1 MGGGILATCIAPRA
15 FSQRMNLLR
24 RENTVHSKTM
34 GAGWEVGSFKPPPSI
49 GDTEGCVQSRY
60 ASLHSIKKMTSFV
73 FALKKTNLVHQ
84 NRDYVCRHNRK
95 DAMLVGISHG

>member
-1 MGGGILATCIAPRA
+1 MGGGTLATCIAPRA

-34 GAGWEVGSFKPPPSI
+34 GAGWEVGPFKPPSI

-60 ASLHSIKKMTSFV
+60 ASLHSIKNDVICFCVEENKSCASESKITCVGTTEKMRCLW
-73 FALKKTNLVHQ
+73 A
-84 NRDYVCRHNRK
+84 
-95 DAMLVGISHG
+95 SHMGK

>member
-34 GAGWEVGSFKPPPSI
+34 GAGWEVGPFKPPHLLE
-49 GDTEGCVQSRY
+49 T
-60 ASLHSIKKMTSFV
+60 
-73 FALKKTNLVHQ
+73 
-84 NRDYVCRHNRK
+84 
-95 DAMLVGISHG
+95 